1 MKKTRSKKSRD
12 TVTFYGRKVISM
24 ERGGQGGRRR
34 ALARLLKG
42 EGGVASQGRSSRF
55 ITFYLVTEPPDDMTD
70 LECEEV
76 RA

>member
-1 MKKTRSKKSRD
+1 
-12 TVTFYGRKVISM
+12 M

-42 EGGVASQGRSSRF
+42 EGGVASQGRSSRL
-55 ITFYLVTEPPDDMTD
+55 ITFYLVTEPPDDMPD

-76 RA
+76 RLKIFNLEKTLTQ

>member
-1 MKKTRSKKSRD
+1 
-12 TVTFYGRKVISM
+12 M

-42 EGGVASQGRSSRF
+42 EGGGASQGRSSRL
-55 ITFYLVTEPPDDMTD
+55 ITFYLVTEPPDDMPD

-76 RA
+76 RLNPKCRLYWCLIEIID

>member
-1 MKKTRSKKSRD
+1 
-12 TVTFYGRKVISM
+12 M

-42 EGGVASQGRSSRF
+42 EGGVAFQGRSSRL
-55 ITFYLVTEPPDDMTD
+55 ITFYLVTEPPDDMPD

-76 RA
+76 RLQIFNLEKALILYACLLRRGL

>member
-1 MKKTRSKKSRD
+1 
-12 TVTFYGRKVISM
+12 M

-42 EGGVASQGRSSRF
+42 EGGVASQGRSSRL
-55 ITFYLVTEPPDDMTD
+55 ITFYLVTEPPDDMPD

-76 RA
+76 RLKIMDEGTVKKQKKPKCRLF